1 MHPMPLLDLLPS
13 ETKRRLLLL
22 MKRRGEIT
30 LNDATAAIDRAR
42 PTLREHLDQMGRDGL
57 VVRSSKR
64 EGRGRPSMC
73 YRLTPLAEQLF
84 PGQEGSVFAEFLAYL
99 KEQGEDALIE
109 SFFRSFWDDRLDEV
123 ERRLKEPLETA
134 GMQKIVG
141 VLEDVLE
148 ENGFMPEIS
157 EDGERVVVSAC
168 NCPFAEIVGTTE
180 LPCTSEACFYE
191 ALFDR
196 VERTGHIPDG
206 DAACVYELPVLK
218 S

>member
-1 MHPMPLLDLLPS
+1 MSLLDLLPS

-30 LNDATAAIDRAR
+30 LNDATAVIDRAR

-64 EGRGRPSMC
+64 EGRGRPSMS
-73 YRLTPLAEQLF
+73 YRMTPLADQLF

-99 KEQGEDALIE
+99 KNRGHDDLIE

-123 ERRLKEPLETA
+123 EGRLEGPLEAA
-134 GMQKIVG
+134 GMREIVG

-157 EDGERVVVSAC
+157 EEGDRVVVSAC
-168 NCPFAEIVGTTE
+168 NCPFAKIVGSTK
-180 LPCTSEACFYE
+180 LPCASEACFYE
-191 ALFDR
+191 VLFDR

-206 DAACVYELPVLK
+206 DAACVYELPVLA

>member
-1 MHPMPLLDLLPS
+1 M
-13 ETKRRLLLL
+13 
-22 MKRRGEIT
+22 
-30 LNDATAAIDRAR
+30 
-42 PTLREHLDQMGRDGL
+42 
-57 VVRSSKR
+57 
-64 EGRGRPSMC
+64 
-73 YRLTPLAEQLF
+73 TPLAEQLF
-84 PGQEGSVFAEFLAYL
+84 PGHEGSVFAEFLAYL